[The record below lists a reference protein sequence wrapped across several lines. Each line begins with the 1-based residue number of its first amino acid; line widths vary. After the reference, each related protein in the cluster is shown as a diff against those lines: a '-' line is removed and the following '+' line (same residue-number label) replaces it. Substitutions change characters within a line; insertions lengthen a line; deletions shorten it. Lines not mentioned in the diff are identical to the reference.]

1 MPLPYL
7 ASSSLPSD
15 RKTST
20 ARQRW
25 LDTVWGQL
33 YAKAVLEPEYGLL
46 PEKIALARNT
56 IFDRAEELF
65 KQPVTDEQRAL
76 NDALRILR
84 LLENVAAKESSTGE
98 AA

>member
-1 MPLPYL
+1 
-7 ASSSLPSD
+7 
-15 RKTST
+15 
-20 ARQRW
+20 
-25 LDTVWGQL
+25 
-33 YAKAVLEPEYGLL
+33 L